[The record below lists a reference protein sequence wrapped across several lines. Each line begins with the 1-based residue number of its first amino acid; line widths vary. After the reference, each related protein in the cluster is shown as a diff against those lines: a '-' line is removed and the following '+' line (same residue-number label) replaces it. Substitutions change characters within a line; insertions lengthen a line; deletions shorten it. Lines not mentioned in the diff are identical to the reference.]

1 MSEDQSSNGHSS
13 ADLAR
18 LDPGTPVYDIDGQ
31 PVGTLNVAKTGDY
44 LVVDAPGGRELYLP
58 LSAVNAS
65 GPDGIHLGISGRDLA
80 GDAWDAPQ
88 NPQ

>member
-1 MSEDQSSNGHSS
+1 MPDHTTNSGHSS

-31 PVGTLNVAKTGDY
+31 PIGTLNVAKTSDY

-58 LSAVNAS
+58 LSVVNAS
-65 GPDGIHLGISGRDLA
+65 GPDGIHLGLSGRDLV